1 VQARTVLAL
10 VVSVAFLALALVG
23 VARADTYC
31 VNTSGCDA
39 THDKG
44 ADLQAALTA
53 AEANPGPDDVL
64 VGDGTYAS
72 AGFTY
77 DNADP
82 VRIEGT
88 GNPTLESSGPAP
100 STTLKVLGSADS
112 TIEGIDV
119 IVQPNAGTGIETD
132 GMIRDSVIESDQGSA
147 HDQFGVRL
155 DAGGQLADSEV
166 RLPLSA
172 SSGTAVVV
180 NDAGTIVRDSRLEAP
195 IAMSANAAP
204 ASSSVQRVRMAFSA
218 SGIFVKGG
226 ANMTVED
233 SLLETRAG
241 GTPGHTGASV
251 ASTGSDSSLAMNHV
265 TIAGAA
271 GPGSVALHA
280 EASGGS
286 RTGLTFRN
294 GIIAS
299 YPIAIAREATGI
311 GSGADVATD
320 YSDYSAAVQ
329 SSGGGG
335 LTETNHLTAEPGFA
349 GNGDYGLRS
358 DSPLVDAGDP
368 DPLGSDESATDVS
381 GRPRIVDGGGDCV
394 ARRDIGAYEFQPGQR
409 APVAVANVTTLQPAT
424 DQPVRFDASESCDP
438 DGDAL
443 SYVWAFDD
451 GSVASGVTRE
461 RGFSRAGLHFAAV
474 TVTDSTGRSTTAVAA
489 VRVTRPALPPFAGV
503 TIPKQTVR
511 ASKSG
516 LVAVK
521 LRCPLGTVGACAGKI
536 TLSRVGDKRMGTAT
550 VAIARGAT
558 RKVNVKLTRRA
569 RAALKK
575 AKRVNVTAAV
585 AGRDANGTSHRT
597 KATIKLVAPRS

>member
-1 VQARTVLAL
+1 VQARPVLAL
-10 VVSVAFLALALVG
+10 VVAVAFFALAG

-53 AEANPGPDDVL
+53 AETHPGPDDVL
-64 VGDGTYAS
+64 VGDGTYTS

-77 DNADP
+77 DSVDP
-82 VRIEGT
+82 VHVEGS
-88 GNPTLESSGPAP
+88 GSPTLESSGPAS
-100 STTLKVLGSADS
+100 STTLEVLGSADS
-112 TIEGIDV
+112 TIEAINV
-119 IVQPNAGTGIETD
+119 IVQPDAGTGIETN
-132 GMIRDSVIESDQGSA
+132 GTVRDTVIESDQGSA

-155 DAGGQLADSEV
+155 DSGGQLAGSEV

-172 SSGTAVVV
+172 PSGTAVVV
-180 NDAGTIVRDSRLEAP
+180 NEAGTTVRDSRLEGA

-204 ASSSVQRVRMAFSA
+204 ASSAVQRVRMAFSA

-226 ANMTVED
+226 ANLTVED

-265 TIAGAA
+265 TIAGSA
-271 GPGSVALHA
+271 GAGSVALHA

-299 YPIAIAREATGI
+299 YPLAIVREATGA
-311 GSGADVATD
+311 GSFADVATD
-320 YSDYSAAVQ
+320 YSDYSGTVQ

-335 LTETNHLTAEPGFA
+335 LTEANHITADPGFI
-349 GNGDYGLRS
+349 GSGDYGLRS

-368 DPLGSDESATDVS
+368 AALDADESATDAS

-394 ARRDIGAYEFQPGQR
+394 ARRDVGAYEFQPGQR

-451 GSVASGVTRE
+451 GSVAAGVTRE

-516 LVAVK
+516 VVAVK

-536 TLSRVGDKRMGTAT
+536 TLSRVGDKKMGTAA

-558 RKVNVKLTRRA
+558 RRVNVKLTRRA

-575 AKRVNVTAAV
+575 ARRLNVTAAV
-585 AGRDANGTSHRT
+585 SGRDANGTSHRT